1 MHSLQI
7 PMAPEASMAEAQSR
21 WWLLLRRAAV
31 VLRQWPWRRMSRNG
45 GFMFGLVVLLSI
57 AAIAALAPWIAPHD
71 PLVQDIANR
80 RVPPIWYQWFS
91 EDSNA
96 SWAHVLGTDKLGRDY
111 LSRLMHGARISL
123 SIGFS
128 AALISGIIGTVLGV
142 CAGYFGGRVDALVS
156 FIVTTR
162 LALPVVLVA
171 LAIVALHGSSLP
183 VLILVLGLLLWDRFA
198 VVMRSVTRQVAS
210 LEYVTAARAIGCS
223 TLRIILTEILPNVM
237 NAFIVI
243 VTIEMANAILFEAAL
258 SFLGL
263 GVQPPSPS
271 WGLMLAEAKEDIF
284 FSPWMITIP
293 GTALFVLVLAIN
305 LFGDGI
311 RDLTAPK
318 GRS

>member
-1 MHSLQI
+1 
-7 PMAPEASMAEAQSR
+7 
-21 WWLLLRRAAV
+21 
-31 VLRQWPWRRMSRNG
+31 
-45 GFMFGLVVLLSI
+45 MFGLVVLLSI